1 MSFKDAKSAIFFRVG
16 SIGYIVGFF
25 AWFTWFFL
33 VIWNLIF
40 YWLGYGYSNIMS
52 GIYYQ
57 AGPYSLVVYGLFS
70 VSFLLGSFGCFGLKR
85 RYNSNLALICGVF
98 YIAVFAVLCYTIVS
112 AKFQIYSPSL
122 RDVPMFLNLGLL
134 FWGATLLAL
143 SKSLPHPRL
152 SSWIGGVFV
161 LIPALTLTLFWQ
173 VIMYWGVEFWFLLF
187 GWLYAICAA
196 ATVIILWRLSKICC
210 A

>member
-33 VIWNLIF
+33 VIWS
-40 YWLGYGYSNIMS
+40 YSNIMS
-52 GIYYQ
+52 GIYFQ
-57 AGPYSLVVYGLFS
+57 SGPYRLIVYGLFS
-70 VSFLLGSFGCFGLKR
+70 VSFLLGSFGCFGFKR
-85 RYNSNLALICGVF
+85 KFNSNLALICGVF

-112 AKFQIYSPSL
+112 AKFQTYSPL
-122 RDVPMFLNLGLL
+122 LQNVPMFLNLGLL
-134 FWGATLLAL
+134 VWGATLLAL
-143 SKSLPHPRL
+143 SKSLPYPRL

-161 LIPALTLTLFWQ
+161 LITVLTLTLFWQ
-173 VIMYWGVEFWFLLF
+173 VIMYWGVELWFLFL

-196 ATVIILWRLSKICC
+196 TTAIILWRLSKTCC